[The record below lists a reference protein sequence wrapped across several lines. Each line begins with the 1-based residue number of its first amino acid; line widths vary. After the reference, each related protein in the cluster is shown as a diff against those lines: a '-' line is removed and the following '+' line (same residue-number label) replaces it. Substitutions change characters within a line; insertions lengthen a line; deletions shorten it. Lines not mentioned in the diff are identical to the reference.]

1 MGKGWVG
8 SCCCASV
15 WVQGHPLLPGPAAQ
29 TRSQGLT
36 SRLQFIAHCRTSVS
50 SALDSSVQLSSCH
63 SCCSGDRYRLSHS
76 VERGTGWDRV
86 WFLLSAPLPS
96 SKWKNKQRV
105 FPRKSSRSIWTLTAP
120 SETTS
125 CFGIATVWSEY
136 GRLLWLIWAVMPVP
150 IWGMSWMGQPAIP
163 WLRAKPSLPSPQTTT
178 TQCDQQVLDC
188 WFSSE
193 RSTLGRLSPSSWA
206 KQQPVAVPCPPG
218 VTVAECLV
226 WDDGVI
232 SSGSGRDGV
241 FTTGGVGMIWWSDSV
256 NWDKSHLAALHSLQG
271 MSFLVLCALLLAK
284 AFSTSW
290 LGVFRIFTLCVYAL
304 VCSWSWRP
312 HAQVF

>member
-8 SCCCASV
+8 SCCCVSV

-63 SCCSGDRYRLSHS
+63 FCCSGDRYRLSHS

-193 RSTLGRLSPSSWA
+193 RSTLGQAQPQFLSQATACCSTLSPRGHSCRMLGLGWW
-206 KQQPVAVPCPPG
+206 G
-218 VTVAECLV
+218 DLI
-226 WDDGVI
+226 G
-232 SSGSGRDGV
+232 
-241 FTTGGVGMIWWSDSV
+241 IWERWG
-256 NWDKSHLAALHSLQG
+256 LHDRWGWNDL
-271 MSFLVLCALLLAK
+271 MKWLCQ
-284 AFSTSW
+284 
-290 LGVFRIFTLCVYAL
+290 LG
-304 VCSWSWRP
+304 
-312 HAQVF
+312 